1 MENKQKIQIVL
12 NKYHNLNLFSNA
24 NRIFLSD
31 EIDKVLNSDE
41 DPLSVIDTLKRPGT
55 KPKFMTP
62 TYSNENTKEEVSNNT
77 SQEVKVLEKDEKPKT
92 KKKPLMKL
100 NREKTSTKNTK
111 KKVTSSTRKKTPKS
125 KGKK

>member
-1 MENKQKIQIVL
+1 M
-12 NKYHNLNLFSNA
+12 
-24 NRIFLSD
+24 SD

-77 SQEVKVLEKDEKPKT
+77 SQEVKVLEKGDI
-92 KKKPLMKL
+92 
-100 NREKTSTKNTK
+100 TSTLFANILDGKYLAQNMSLLK
-111 KKVTSSTRKKTPKS
+111 KFDHPNVYIGDLHGYFSWLNNKLDTIL
-125 KGKK
+125 